1 MKIINKIIKKILKK
15 LSRVVFHLIPN
26 ELDLFFKIRTKDA
39 YTHYKE
45 NEILQ
50 CFNHF
55 EKHLQNAVHLE
66 PQQLHWHGTNSL
78 SIRKYAIEKSLLNDK
93 EKNKFYL
100 EFWVWKGTTANFFSE
115 YVNKL
120 YAFDSF
126 EGLREDW
133 IGTTAA
139 KNYLNLDKKIP
150 KLNKN
155 IEPIVGFIQDTLENF
170 LKKHN
175 PKINFAHM
183 DMGTYESTKYAL
195 EKLKPYLIKDSI
207 ILFDELYNFP
217 GWRNG
222 EYKALQETFDESEYK
237 FRAFATNRNGVVIQL
252 N

>member
-1 MKIINKIIKKILKK
+1 MTFIYKMKIINKIIKKILKK
-15 LSRVVFHLIPN
+15 LSRVVFHLIPH
-26 ELDLFFKIRTKDA
+26 ELHLFFKIRTIDV
-39 YTHYKE
+39 YTHYGE

-55 EKHLQNAVHLE
+55 EKYLQYAVHLSGE
-66 PQQLHWHGTNSL
+66 NV
-78 SIRKYAIEKSLLNDK
+78 RKYAIEKSLLNDK

-100 EFWVWKGTTANFFSE
+100 EFGVWKGYSANFFSE

-126 EGLREDW
+126 EGLRGDMVGSVEPK
-133 IGTTAA
+133 GAF
-139 KNYLNLDKKIP
+139 NLDKKIP

-155 IEPIVGFIQDTLENF
+155 IEPIVGFIQDTLEDF

-183 DMGTYESTKYAL
+183 DMDTYESTKYAL

-237 FRAFATNRNGVVIQL
+237 FRAFSSHENKVVIQL